1 MGKIK
6 RLFYIIELL
15 LLIPLL
21 SACKDTPEHSIM
33 IAANDTEK
41 QIMDAAEKYK
51 DIESVEFEYEVP
63 EHITK
68 TYVIKEGSLVI
79 DIDADV
85 YMPDIDSVPVAKIA
99 SDPFTQDR
107 ADEIR
112 EYFMQDGILVTPRVW
127 TKSDYDEWIVEAK
140 KGHLEDGEYVFDEG
154 DEQWVEQLLQE
165 RENAPDEDIMTVIT
179 DYSIYQENGLQGRVI
194 IDHEKYGYLR
204 ITERDVYFTTNKN
217 CWVAAET
224 YEDNITWEEHEMPQ
238 KEIEFTLEEAVS
250 SANSLFA
257 DLGIENMSLVDWN
270 KIYYGE
276 GYSNG
281 YEIDCGGYQMV
292 FMREF
297 GGLTPVQ
304 LGGFSMSYE
313 DNYDYS
319 PPAEL
324 EQILIYVNEYG
335 VVTSFYWMNPI
346 RIVETMTEHV
356 DILSFDELMTR
367 LEEFLNIKY
376 AYLFEREQRRLR
388 IMDIYEIK
396 LGLNYLPLINNP
408 EEFMYAPC
416 WFFVYKDCPQYTDEE
431 LAELESREWVFLDW
445 EDKDD
450 DFYILSAVDGAS
462 VSVYTQQAFDDMME
476 NRPSATEMPD

>member
-1 MGKIK
+1 MNNYLKIAG
-6 RLFYIIELL
+6 LL
-15 LLIPLL
+15 LVSCLIFA
-21 SACKDTPEHSIM
+21 ACQNTPEKSIV
-33 IAANDTEK
+33 IPKDSTEQKVYDSANNKADV
-41 QIMDAAEKYK
+41 Q
-51 DIESVEFEYEVP
+51 FEYEVP
-63 EHITK
+63 EHITQK
-68 TYVIKEGSLVI
+68 YVIKEGSLVI

-85 YMPDIDSVPVAKIA
+85 YMPDIYSVPVGKIT
-99 SDPFTQDR
+99 SDRFTQER

-112 EYFMQDGILVTPRVW
+112 EYFIKDGILVTPQVW

-140 KGHLEDGEYVFDEG
+140 KGHQENGEYVFDEG

-165 RENAPDEDIMTVIT
+165 REKAPDEDNMDVTT
-179 DYSIYQENGLQGRVI
+179 DFSINQENGLQGRI
-194 IDHEKYGYLR
+194 IRDQEVYGYMR
-204 ITERDVYFTTNKN
+204 ITEREVYFTTNEN
-217 CWVAAET
+217 CWPATET
-224 YEDNITWEEHEMPQ
+224 YEDNITREEHEMPQ
-238 KEIEFTLEEAVS
+238 KEIDFTLEQANS
-250 SANSLFA
+250 SAQAFFA
-257 DLGIENMSLVDWN
+257 DLGIENMSAVEWN
-270 KIYYGE
+270 KTYYGE

-281 YEIDCGGYQMV
+281 YEIDYGGYQIIY
-292 FMREF
+292 MREF
-297 GGLTPVQ
+297 GGLTPFP
-304 LGGFSMSYE
+304 LGGFGMSYE
-313 DNYDYS
+313 DNYDYL

-346 RIVETMTEHV
+346 RIVETMTQHV
-356 DILSFDELMTR
+356 DILPFNEVMTK

-376 AYLFEREQRRLR
+376 AYLDEREQSRLR

-416 WFFVYKDCPQYTDEE
+416 WFFVYKDCPQYTDAE
-431 LAELESREWVFLDW
+431 LAEYESIKWLFLDW

-476 NRPSATEMPD
+476 NRPSPTEMPD